1 MSRYYTRSLQELL
14 IETEISSV
22 DVPVKDE
29 SLIDISS
36 LENGNVSPGWGH
48 PQQLPIDFCLVG
60 KVGLWQI
67 KTSSNCHLTYREPG

>member
-29 SLIDISS
+29 SSIDISS
-36 LENGNVSPGWGH
+36 NVSPGWGH
-48 PQQLPIDFCLVG
+48 PQQLPIDSCLVG
-60 KVGLWQI
+60 KVGLWQVKI
-67 KTSSNCHLTYREPG
+67 SSKCHVT